1 MKDVCSKED
10 FEKVIDKNL
19 IQQIDQTEKFK
30 FIIELQKFINMCYEI
45 NFILSKFGYCLR
57 VFELKNKFRQ
67 LAMKDKSKQKIVR
80 QLSSCLIEKYSG
92 FTVISIEYK
101 KSKENCLN
109 RSILS
114 ISQQS
119 ILK

>member
-1 MKDVCSKED
+1 M
-10 FEKVIDKNL
+10 
-19 IQQIDQTEKFK
+19 
-30 FIIELQKFINMCYEI
+30 
-45 NFILSKFGYCLR
+45 R
-57 VFELKNKFRQ
+57 
-67 LAMKDKSKQKIVR
+67 DKSKQVIVR
-80 QLSSCLIEKYSG
+80 QLSSCFIEKYSG
-92 FTVISIEYK
+92 FTVISIEHQ